1 MEGHC
6 MWREWFQVARVEDPC
21 GTSNVGTA
29 RSQAW
34 RRMEKEN
41 EACGVSSSDK
51 QVFLGAPKLW
61 PFLLP
66 GGNDVK
72 PVESHQ
78 ALL

>member
-1 MEGHC
+1 MP
-6 MWREWFQVARVEDPC
+6 RAEDPC
-21 GTSNVGTA
+21 GAGNVGTA
-29 RSQAW
+29 RFQVW

-51 QVFLGAPKLW
+51 RVFLGAPKLW

-66 GGNDVK
+66 GGNDAK
-72 PVESHQ
+72 PVERRQ